1 MSNRKARRRAKFHA
15 FDEFESNSGPP
26 IATVALHD
34 SLRRHL
40 FVLLD
45 TVSSDYEYTAP
56 SLTRASSEY
65 VSVHAGGGG
74 GAWSRAEADVRSLAD
89 DIARDLAHAAA
100 DVAAAELQLIELVA
114 AASAQAVALGIP
126 DMASSIEDRTCTLRA
141 ELEVALSRRT
151 VELEEEA
158 VAADALLETVQ
169 RECGAVRAAATAL
182 DDMELVKQHATLV
195 ARIEGLVPL
204 LRAQVGRL

>member
-1 MSNRKARRRAKFHA
+1 MSNRKERRRAKFQP
-15 FDEFESNSGPP
+15 FDDFASNSGPP

-56 SLTRASSEY
+56 SLTRASSDY
-65 VSVHAGGGG
+65 VAFYAGGSS
-74 GAWSRAEADVRSLAD
+74 GAWSRAEADARRLAD
-89 DIARDLAHAAA
+89 DIARDLARAAA

-114 AASAQAVALGIP
+114 AASAQAFALGSP
-126 DMASSIEDRTCTLRA
+126 DMASSVEDRACTLRA
-141 ELEVALSRRT
+141 ELEMALTRRT

-169 RECGAVRAAATAL
+169 CECGAVRAAATAL
-182 DDMELVKQHATLV
+182 DDVELVKQHPTLV

-204 LRAQVGRL
+204 MRAQVGSV